1 MKLKRILAIS
11 VCSFMVLG
19 LVTGCKSNSTTA
31 KGTITIGV
39 SAPITGEYAADGLLM
54 TEGINLA
61 VSEINAAGGVLGKNL
76 KVITEDDQA
85 AQASAVNAVNILM
98 SSNVVAVIGPHFS
111 TCVQATD
118 PIFAKNKIPYITG
131 GTSLLLEQANDSYF
145 FRVRACDSLI
155 APSMAKYAVETLKA
169 KNIGIMYNNDAM
181 GTGAIALIEP
191 YLKSKGVSYTAEGHN
206 TGDKDFTATLAKMK
220 NAGID
225 TLLTWTHDAE
235 TAGIAKQVLQLGMT
249 NLNKLSSTSFS
260 MDSVEQLAGKDA
272 AEGWYCAADYI
283 NATTDPKQLAFEK
296 AFKAKYNA
304 TAELYAST
312 YYSATYVLA
321 DAIKRANSTN
331 PSQIDGALHATTNYP
346 GLLGPLTADAKGDM
360 LHQMNIAQ
368 IKNLVPQ
375 LVGNVK
381 S

>member
-1 MKLKRILAIS
+1 MFKKLLAIS

-54 TEGINLA
+54 TQGINLA
-61 VSEINAAGGVLGKNL
+61 ISEINAKGGVLGKNL
-76 KVITEDDQA
+76 KVIIEDDQA
-85 AQASAVNAVNILM
+85 AQAAAVNAVNILM

-118 PIFAKNKIPYITG
+118 PIFAKNKIPYLTG
-131 GTSLLLEQANDSYF
+131 GTSALLEQANDSFF
-145 FRVRACDSLI
+145 FRVRACDRLI
-155 APSMAKYAVETLKA
+155 APSMAKFAATKLNA
-169 KNIGIMYNNDAM
+169 KKVGLMYNNDTM
-181 GTGAIALIEP
+181 GTGGRDLISAFFKANNVT
-191 YLKSKGVSYTAEGHN
+191 LIVEGHN

-225 TLLTWTHDAE
+225 TLMTWTHDAE
-235 TAGIAKQVLQLGMT
+235 TAGIAKQVLQLGMN

-260 MDSVEQLAGKDA
+260 MDSVIKLAGNDA

-304 TAELYAST
+304 DAELYAAT
-312 YYSATYVLA
+312 YYTATYVVA
-321 DAIKRANSTN
+321 DAITRANSTV
-331 PSQIDGALHATTNYP
+331 PSAVDGALRGTTNFA
-346 GLLGPLTADAKGDM
+346 GLLGPLTTDAKGNM
-360 LHQMNIAQ
+360 LHQMNVAQ
-368 IKNLVPQ
+368 IKSGIPVLNSSVTE
-375 LVGNVK
+375 
-381 S
+381 